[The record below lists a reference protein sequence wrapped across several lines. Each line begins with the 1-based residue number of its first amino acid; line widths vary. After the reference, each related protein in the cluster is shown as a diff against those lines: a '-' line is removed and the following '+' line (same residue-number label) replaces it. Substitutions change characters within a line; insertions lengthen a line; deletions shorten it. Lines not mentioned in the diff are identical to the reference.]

1 MIKLKICLVS
11 SSGGHYEQLMKLRVL
26 LDKYSGIIV
35 TEKTLI
41 NNKADYYFPQ
51 VNRKEIK
58 TIFKMINIIFKSIR
72 ILLKER
78 PDVIISTGALSC
90 IPICLIGKILGK
102 KIIFIESFAKV
113 NSPTLTGKYIYKFAD
128 LFIIQWEE
136 LKEYYP
142 NAIYGGSIY

>member
-58 TIFKMINIIFKSIR
+58 TIFRMINIIFKSIK

-128 LFIIQWEE
+128 MFIIQWEE